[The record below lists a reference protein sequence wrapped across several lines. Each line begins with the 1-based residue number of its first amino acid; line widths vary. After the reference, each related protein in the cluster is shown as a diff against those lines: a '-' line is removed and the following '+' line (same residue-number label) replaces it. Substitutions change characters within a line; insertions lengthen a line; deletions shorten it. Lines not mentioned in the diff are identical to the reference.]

1 MSLVTCTDGA
11 GVVARP
17 CACTVTVRVAVTV
30 CAGVLVEPDE
40 LLTEPIAIPSAT
52 SATVATTAAVTRRQ
66 FSEMSTVIGT
76 APSR

>member
-1 MSLVTCTDGA
+1 M
-11 GVVARP
+11 
-17 CACTVTVRVAVTV
+17 TV
-30 CAGVLVEPDE
+30 CAGVLVDPDE

-66 FSEMSTVIGT
+66 FSEMSRVIGT